1 MSFITTLFE
10 NLGLSPN
17 AVVIITKAVFLTGM
31 ILISLAAYFI
41 TKKII
46 LAVIHRI
53 VQKTAA
59 AWDDN
64 LHEKGVFQRLS
75 YLAPALVIYYFSALI
90 LPEYPVAVEVI
101 QRLGRA
107 YMIGIAILVIDA
119 FLSTCNDIYEGY
131 EISKTR
137 PIKGY
142 IQVFKIIGYCV
153 GLILIITT
161 IMKTSPVGILSGIGA
176 MSAVLLLVFKD
187 TILGFVASIQLTAN
201 NLVHIGDWIEMPKYG
216 ADGEVMEINLQTVKV
231 RNWDKTI
238 TTIPIYSL
246 ISDSF
251 KNWRGMQQSGGRRI
265 KRSIVI
271 DMTSIRFCDQEMLE
285 RFKSF
290 DLLRDYLAGKLKE
303 VDEDNARKKGDK
315 HYNVNKRNLTNIGT
329 FRAYLIEYLK
339 QHPKIHNSMT
349 FLVRQLQPG
358 SQGLPVEIYV
368 FSNDQEWARY
378 ESIQA
383 DIFDHLLA
391 VIPEFNLR
399 VFQQPSGYD
408 IASAAERIKP
418 GK

>member
-1 MSFITTLFE
+1 MSFITALFE